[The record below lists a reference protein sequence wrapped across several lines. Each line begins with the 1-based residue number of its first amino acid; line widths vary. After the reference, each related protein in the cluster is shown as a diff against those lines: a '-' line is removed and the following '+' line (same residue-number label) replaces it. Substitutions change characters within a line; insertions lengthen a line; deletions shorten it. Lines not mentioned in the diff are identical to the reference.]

1 MDRDY
6 IIVPKQKLIPRSSS
20 LTKNLDDTFWI
31 ELIHYH
37 LLNFYKNYPKE
48 ELRAKIE
55 AENNKP
61 KGKKKEIED
70 VIKSYI
76 VYWLENVD
84 KKINYQGIILNQEP
98 KSKYNNKGFYDLKFQ
113 HSYWLN
119 HVTDKPNYYVLECKN
134 LSSRQTLINE
144 YVYVDRKD
152 DGGMYRYF
160 NGKYA
165 QEQNFGGKIGFV
177 LSGEVKEIK
186 QKIIT
191 KLKASFINQNGSLI
205 SNGIIDNSLY
215 DNDFTFQSS
224 HIRNEHL
231 FSIYHLLFNVS

>member
-6 IIVPKQKLIPRSSS
+6 IIVPEQKQIPRNQSF
-20 LTKNLDDTFWI
+20 TKKLDDNFWI
-31 ELIHYH
+31 ELVHYH

-48 ELRAKIE
+48 ELRSKIE

-76 VYWLENVD
+76 VHWLENID

-113 HSYWLN
+113 HSYWIN
-119 HVTDKPNYYVLECKN
+119 HVTDKLNYYVLECKN
-134 LSSRQTLINE
+134 LSTRQNLINE
-144 YVYVDRKD
+144 YVYVDAKD
-152 DGGMYRYF
+152 DGGIYRYF

-165 QEQNFGGKIGFV
+165 QEQSFGGMIGFI
-177 LSGEVKEIK
+177 LRGEVKAIK
-186 QKIIT
+186 QKIIE
-191 KLKASFINQNGSLI
+191 KLQNSFKDQNGRLI

-224 HIRNEHL
+224 HLRNEQL
-231 FSIYHLLFNVS
+231 FNIYHLLLNVS